1 MTPDVRRV
9 YKCVCVCEG
18 ITLSVWLLLEDIVD
32 QDLKEDEEKNDDVV
46 ALLEE
51 RGAFHPACRT
61 TPQHT
66 DVPVN
71 VLLCLFYR
79 FNGTLKFTEVCSF
92 FPQPAVM
99 LVFVSFT
106 ARRILAVGFG

>member
-18 ITLSVWLLLEDIVD
+18 ITLSVWLLLEYIVD
-32 QDLKEDEEKNDDVV
+32 QDLKEDEEKDDDVV
-46 ALLEE
+46 TLLEE

-66 DVPVN
+66 DVPTN
-71 VLLCLFYR
+71 KQTNKR
-79 FNGTLKFTEVCSF
+79 
-92 FPQPAVM
+92 
-99 LVFVSFT
+99 
-106 ARRILAVGFG
+106 